1 MDKIE
6 SAKNFSKEF
15 YLGNEKSIT
24 NKAMDLIKSFNLDET
39 CVLSAI
45 LYYPYCKVGVSKKE
59 DVLSSKEI
67 EELNKIR
74 QEFKEKLK
82 QDYGEDVVN
91 FLHALKKLIEIDYQN
106 EEQEAENIRK
116 MFFALTKD
124 IRVIIVKLFFVL
136 AELKVLSEQKAPE
149 EIKATKSKQTLELFA
164 PLASRLGLSSL
175 KSDLEDLAFK
185 NLYPKKYAEIEKEVQ
200 KRYKEREKTV
210 ENLKNFVQ
218 NFLNELGINGE
229 VMGRKK
235 HIYSIYKKL
244 NEKDGNLDKI
254 YDLVAVRAIVP
265 TVEECYTLLGKIN
278 SHLTP
283 FQNRFKDYISIPK
296 SNGYQSLHTT
306 VMFEKVPVEIQIRTY
321 DMHKSAEYGVAA
333 HWMYKEKRNKLD
345 SLDEKLGWVRE
356 LMESDHATTKEEL
369 LQSLKVDIY
378 DGEIFAQTPKGKV
391 VHLPK
396 DAIALDFAYA
406 IHTDIGNK
414 CTGAKI
420 NGKMC
425 PITKVLENGDIVEI
439 VTNPNSKGPSKDWL
453 KIVKTTSA
461 KNKISQFFRKEM
473 KEENI
478 KAGKTMLEQ
487 AIKTA
492 GYSTSKLLDKKYIE
506 NLLGKLNFGT
516 IDELYATIGYG
527 ALSAKIIAGKLAN
540 IYKSDIN
547 EKLKKE
553 IVIPENLENYTP
565 KATSINVKNID
576 NMLIK
581 FAKCCCP
588 IEGDE
593 IIGFISHGQGVV
605 VHRKQCP
612 NVAFFDK
619 DRLIEINWKWNS
631 LPIFILLFLLLV
643 V

>member
-6 SAKNFSKEF
+6 AAKIFSEEF
-15 YLGNEKSIT
+15 YLENEKSIT

-39 CVLSAI
+39 CILSAI
-45 LYYPYCKVGVSKKE
+45 LYYPYCKIGVSKKE
-59 DVLSSKEI
+59 DILPNKEA
-67 EELNKIR
+67 EELRLKELAKIR
-74 QEFKEKLK
+74 QEFKDKLK

-136 AELKVLSEQKAPE
+136 AELSVLSEKPDASEQVN
-149 EIKATKSKQTLELFA
+149 IKSKQILELFA
-164 PLASRLGLSSL
+164 PLASRLGLSAL
-175 KSDLEDLAFK
+175 KSELEDLAFK

-200 KRYKEREKTV
+200 KRYKERAVTV
-210 ENLKNFVQ
+210 ENLKNLVKS
-218 NFLNELGINGE
+218 FLNELGINGE

-235 HIYSIYKKL
+235 HMFSIYKKL
-244 NEKDGNLDKI
+244 KEKDGNLDKI

-278 SHLTP
+278 SKLTP

-306 VMFEKVPVEIQIRTY
+306 VMFENVPVEIQIRTF
-321 DMHKSAEYGVAA
+321 DMHKAAEYGVAA
-333 HWMYKEKRNKLD
+333 HWMYKEKRSKLD

-378 DGEIFAQTPKGKV
+378 DGEIFVQTPKGKV

-414 CTGAKI
+414 CSGAKI

-425 PITKVLENGDIVEI
+425 PITKTLENGDIVEI

-453 KIVKTTSA
+453 KIVKTSGA

-478 KAGKTMLEQ
+478 KAGKSMLEQ
-487 AIKTA
+487 AIKNA
-492 GYSTSKLLDKKYIE
+492 GYSTAKLLDKKYIE
-506 NLLGKLNFGT
+506 VLLSKLNFGT
-516 IDELYATIGYG
+516 LDELYATIGYG
-527 ALSAKIIAGKLAN
+527 ALSAKIIAGKLSN
-540 IYKSDIN
+540 IYKNDID

-553 IVIPENLENYTP
+553 IIIPENLENYAP
-565 KATSINVKNID
+565 KETSINVKNLD
-576 NMLIK
+576 NLLIK

-612 NVAFFDK
+612 NVSFFDK
-619 DRLIEINWKWNS
+619 DRLIEINWKWYH
-631 LPIFILLFLLLV
+631 FQFF
-643 V
+643 